1 MEGDEEGVKIGGRVV
16 TNLRYEDDTTILAS
30 TEAELKDR
38 LRRIKF
44 QSEKAGLH
52 LNLGKTKVMNT
63 AGVRVFTLGNDY
75 TSIEIVRSFKFLG
88 AVITDDSLCESQ
100 IKQRLAMG
108 RSAMQR
114 TREDLENKNIKLDT
128 KTKLVKTLVFPV
140 ALYGCETWV
149 MKKRGRGKEIDAF
162 ELWCWRRMLELSWR
176 ERKTNSWVLQQ
187 VKPER
192 SLESKVILASL
203 RYVGHILRSS
213 KSIEKDILAG
223 IVERISKTRTPQ
235 N

>member
-1 MEGDEEGVKIGGRVV
+1 MFNIYAELIIRKALEGDEEGVKDRR
-16 TNLRYEDDTTILAS
+16 TSCNKLRYVDDTTILANI
-30 TEAELKDR
+30 EAELKDR

-63 AGVRVFTLGNDY
+63 AGVRVFMLGNDN
-75 TSIEIVRSFKFLG
+75 IEIVRSFKFLG
-88 AVITDDSLCESQ
+88 AIITDDGLCESE

-114 TREDLENKNIKLDT
+114 LEKIWKDKNINLDT

-140 ALYGCETWV
+140 ALYGYETWV
-149 MKKRGRGKEIDAF
+149 MKKRERKRIDAF
-162 ELWCWRRMLELSWR
+162 ELWCWRRMLKISWT

-203 RYVGHILRSS
+203 RYVGQA
-213 KSIEKDILAG
+213 KA
-223 IVERISKTRTPQ
+223 
-235 N
+235 